1 MTDPFV
7 DILGSRPNSTTL
19 TPNRDIDFI
28 YTFGISFMNISTLS
42 INTPALSDHLGI
54 PFDIDLESFFSLKYS
69 SMADASPRMLS
80 AGNNKT
86 VDTYIDYVT
95 KQIHDHKLTERIE
108 SLQSLFSNPH
118 DFADDHTKELNLI
131 DTQLTEIMLAGKRVC
146 SKNWK
151 INRQWWSPEQRRIG
165 RTFSYWKQKLVM
177 SKKKL
182 IKWHHLD
189 QLCIHNEISDNDHIN
204 LSSSFILQQMRY
216 SRSKWRCCKKKVRK
230 YAKLYSM
237 IKPF

>member
-118 DFADDHTKELNLI
+118 DFADDHTKKLNLI

-182 IKWHHLD
+182 INWHHLD
-189 QLCIHNEISDNDHIN
+189 QLRIHNEISDNDHIN

-216 SRSKWRCCKKKVRK
+216 SRSKWRCYKKKV
-230 YAKLYSM
+230 LNTPNFS
-237 IKPF
+237 P